1 MPGYICLILQAH
13 GIKVNMAVKSFF
25 FFFKQAALSLAALVS
40 SSLYFAAGRG
50 EGSKSEKC

>member
-13 GIKVNMAVKSFF
+13 GIKINMAVKSFF
-25 FFFKQAALSLAALVS
+25 FFLSRQLSHLLLWLS

-50 EGSKSEKC
+50 EGSESEKC